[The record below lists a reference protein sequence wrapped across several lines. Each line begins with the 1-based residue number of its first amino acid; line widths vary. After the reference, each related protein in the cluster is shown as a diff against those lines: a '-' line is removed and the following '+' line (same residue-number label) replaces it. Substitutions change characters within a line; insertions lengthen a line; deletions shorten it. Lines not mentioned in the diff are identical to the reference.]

1 MKLSNQR
8 KGELFVFSNSLLW
21 ALFPVIAVL
30 SYNTLAPVVYL
41 LFSIFISVFFFAAI
55 MWRKNLWQEVFN
67 RAAFKNILMLT
78 LILGVVYYLLVF
90 LGLKYT
96 SPGNASIVA
105 LTQIFFSFLFFS
117 SLSQRTYPNSTYL
130 GWIINGSW
138 RSYYSCIQFYFVSIW
153 RYLNTD
159 C

>member
-105 LTQIFFSFLFFS
+105 LTQIFFSFLFFQVFRKEHIPTAHIWGG
-117 SLSQRTYPNSTYL
+117 LLMVL
-130 GWIINGSW
+130 GALIILASNFL
-138 RSYYSCIQFYFVSIW
+138 I
-153 RYLNTD
+153 
-159 C
+159 